1 MNTPLEDYRFLSKLD
16 NIKDTAYQKLFKN
29 YIDLK
34 LEGRD
39 KLIEIES
46 TDEESLIKSLN
57 HGLPVPGMVYTFI
70 YPPNKDDHVK
80 VIEKGKEKEYVDF
93 IPLIF
98 CVTTRPDSF
107 DGINLN
113 TLPKSERL
121 KFLSQYYKVYEEFFR
136 DVERKTQNDILAIN
150 IKYIEL
156 AMSGKGSKMI
166 KDFSIIQRA
175 NFAYGYRRYLKQRV
189 KNFRMIEFCEWQYIP
204 FYDPKDAFKIMN
216 MSMIH
221 SLYWK
226 TKNQKGA

>member
-1 MNTPLEDYRFLSKLD
+1 MNTPLEDYKFLSQITG
-16 NIKDTAYQKLFKN
+16 IKDTAYEKLFKN

-34 LEGRD
+34 LEGPD
-39 KLIEIES
+39 KLIEIDS
-46 TDEESLIKSLN
+46 TDQESLIKSLN
-57 HGLPVPGMVYTFI
+57 NGLPVPGMIYTFI

-80 VIEKGKEKEYVDF
+80 VIEQGKEKEYVDF

-113 TLPKSERL
+113 TLPNMERL
-121 KFLSQYYKVYEEFFR
+121 KFLNQYYGLFQEFFK
-136 DVERKTQNDILAIN
+136 DAERKTQNDILAIN

-156 AMSGKGSKMI
+156 AMSGQGSRLI
-166 KDFSIIQRA
+166 KDFSLIQRA

-189 KNFRMIEFCEWQYIP
+189 KNFRMVEFCEWQYIP
-204 FYDPKDAFKIMN
+204 WYNPKDAFKMMN
-216 MSMIH
+216 LSIIH

-226 TKNQKGA
+226 TKNDKR